1 MADKKVELEI
11 SPELIIQNK
20 AKKKKKKK
28 KQKFNLQAFFYT
40 LNIVFLLINFMF
52 FFSLNKDFDKK
63 IMLINDVA
71 NTYQNI
77 SREQINSFIK
87 EQIKQDKIK
96 DVINF
101 YNNSVNNYEITYA
114 IINNA
119 LQYKIPVNL
128 LFGLIKHESGF
139 NPKTKGAKN
148 ANGSFDFG
156 LMQLNSITYQKL
168 ILKNGIDYVLDP
180 FENLKL
186 GCQHLVDCYD
196 TYENWELALISYNA
210 GNIKNQPVYFKTLLY
225 LSKILSYEKEFDKK
239 INEFIISK

>member
-114 IINNA
+114 IITM
-119 LQYKIPVNL
+119 L
-128 LFGLIKHESGF
+128 
-139 NPKTKGAKN
+139 
-148 ANGSFDFG
+148 
-156 LMQLNSITYQKL
+156 
-168 ILKNGIDYVLDP
+168 
-180 FENLKL
+180 
-186 GCQHLVDCYD
+186 C
-196 TYENWELALISYNA
+196 
-210 GNIKNQPVYFKTLLY
+210 NIKSLLICY
-225 LSKILSYEKEFDKK
+225 SV
-239 INEFIISK
+239 